1 MRCGG
6 RGEGPGK
13 PAWEERL
20 LHGRGVKA
28 ALLCLWAGVLLLCFL
43 NRERFTVDGVLSYTP
58 ENPALSALFLLLL
71 FALKS
76 LSVFVYSG
84 ILYMASGILFPLPA
98 AILLNI
104 AGTVV
109 MVSLPYWLGR
119 RLGEGLLESLAEK
132 YPKLEAL
139 RTVQVRNELLL
150 SFVTRTVNILPSDIL
165 SLYMGASGIRYG
177 KYLAG
182 SVAGMLFSIAAFPVM
197 GSSILDPASPRFL
210 LSAGVQA
217 AATVVTLSCWW
228 LHRRRRGRRP
238 S

>member
-1 MRCGG
+1 MNTGG
-6 RGEGPGK
+6 GGERPRR

-20 LHGRGVKA
+20 LQGRGA
-28 ALLCLWAGVLLLCFL
+28 RIALLCLWVGVLLLCFC

-58 ENPALSALFLLLL
+58 ESPALAALFLLLL

-98 AILLNI
+98 AIALNV

-109 MVSLPYWLGR
+109 MVSLPYFLGR
-119 RLGEGLLESLAEK
+119 RVGEGLLDSLMEK
-132 YPKLEAL
+132 YPKLEVL
-139 RTVQVRNELLL
+139 RKIRTDHELLL

-165 SLYMGASGIRYG
+165 SLCMGALGICYG

-182 SVAGMLFSIAAFPVM
+182 SVAGMLFSITAFPVM
-197 GSSILDPASPRFL
+197 GSSIMDPASPRFL
-210 LSAGVQA
+210 LSAFVQIA
-217 AATVVTLSCWW
+217 AAAVSLGGCW
-228 LHRRRRGRRP
+228 LYRKKRERGT